1 MSESKTENDQIDF
14 AGRWESDERLF
25 EDGCRFVK
33 SLEQVRA
40 WHGGIPDSEHA
51 DKLIKHFCAKVRRSP
66 DTLLGRLAHGHK
78 LDNAGIVTVALVL
91 LGYLSSHGNLNMFY
105 IGTLVAGLSIPEL
118 ARFRKHLEN
127 GTGFMRLLE
136 KYEPNLFPKPE
147 IIQMDSG
154 NDHCWTRLREE
165 IAALPVKE
173 QRDD

>member
-33 SLEQVRA
+33 ELEVARA
-40 WHGGIPDSEHA
+40 WNSGIPDSGHA
-51 DKLIKHFCAKVRRSP
+51 DELIRHFCAKVRRSP
-66 DTLLGRLAHGHK
+66 DTLVGRLAHGHK
-78 LDNAGIVTVALVL
+78 LDNAGIVATALVL
-91 LGYLSSHGNLNMFY
+91 LAYLSSHGEFNVFY
-105 IGTLVAGLSIPEL
+105 VGTLVAGLSIPDL
-118 ARFRKHLEN
+118 ARFRKHLDC
-127 GTGFMRLLE
+127 GTSFMRLME
-136 KYEPNLFPKPE
+136 MHASNLFPKPE